1 MAPFLILGLAALL
14 ALPNVTAQA
23 RDLGV
28 SEEALR
34 SACTGDYLRLCAG
47 IDPNGDRVEACFRAK
62 MAKVSPGCRS
72 AIAMYRVR
80 KTTTESRAQQSEDRR
95 PR

>member
-1 MAPFLILGLAALL
+1 MIPFRILGLAALA
-14 ALPNVTAQA
+14 ALPTVTAHA

-47 IDPNGDRVEACFRAK
+47 IDPNGDHVEACFRAK
-62 MAKVSPGCRS
+62 MARVSEGCRG
-72 AIAMYRVR
+72 AIAGYRVLE
-80 KTTTESRAQQSEDRR
+80 TTNERRAQSR
-95 PR
+95 

>member
-1 MAPFLILGLAALL
+1 MSLLRILTLAALV
-14 ALPNVTAQA
+14 ALPTVTAEA

-47 IDPNGDRVEACFRAK
+47 IDPNGDHVEACFRAK
-62 MAKVSPGCRS
+62 MARVSEGCRG
-72 AIAMYRVR
+72 AIAGYRVQE
-80 KTTTESRAQQSEDRR
+80 TTNERRSQSR
-95 PR
+95 

>member
-1 MAPFLILGLAALL
+1 MSLPRIL
-14 ALPNVTAQA
+14 ALTALVALQTVVAEA

-47 IDPNGDRVEACFRAK
+47 IDPNGDHVEACFRAK
-62 MAKVSPGCRS
+62 MAKVSPPCRS
-72 AIAMYRVR
+72 AIALYRVR
-80 KTTTESRAQQSEDRR
+80 ETTDERRAQQVEDRR

>member
-1 MAPFLILGLAALL
+1 MSLLRILTLAALV
-14 ALPNVTAQA
+14 ALPTVTAEA

-47 IDPNGDRVEACFRAK
+47 IDPNGDHVEACFRAK
-62 MAKVSPGCRS
+62 MTRVSEGCRG
-72 AIAMYRVR
+72 AIAGYRVQE
-80 KTTTESRAQQSEDRR
+80 TTNERRSQSR
-95 PR
+95 